1 MEGRLVRQISELGDN
16 GEGDVVKELEQV
28 LTAAAGGSLTV
39 KAARDTFTK
48 VLGKVRGG
56 DMQVIG
62 RKTEDMAVMISLKDL
77 AALIRSSA
85 RTMSFGSALDE
96 VGFKPLGR
104 RIKVRPGVDGP
115 ALRRPRKATKTA
127 APGMGM

>member
-1 MEGRLVRQISELGDN
+1 MDGRLVRQLSEIGDAN
-16 GEGDVVKELEQV
+16 ESDVIKELEQV
-28 LTAAAGGSLTV
+28 LTNAAGGSLTV

-77 AALIRSSA
+77 AALIRSSSKA
-85 RTMSFGSALDE
+85 MSFGSALDE
-96 VGFKPLGR
+96 VGFTPLGH
-104 RIKVRPGVDGP
+104 RIKIKTGVDQ
-115 ALRRPRKATKTA
+115 ASLRRHRKPKSDAPRL
-127 APGMGM
+127 GM

>member
-1 MEGRLVRQISELGDN
+1 MDGRLVRQLSEIGDAN
-16 GEGDVVKELEQV
+16 EGDVIKELEQV
-28 LTAAAGGSLTV
+28 LTNAAGGSLTV

-48 VLGKVRGG
+48 VLGRVRGG

-85 RTMSFGSALDE
+85 KNMSFGSALDE
-96 VGFKPLGR
+96 VGFAPLGR
-104 RIKVRPGVDGP
+104 RIKIKPGIDQP
-115 ALRRPRKATKTA
+115 QLRRPGKAKTV

>member
-1 MEGRLVRQISELGDN
+1 MDGRLVRQLSEIGDAN
-16 GEGDVVKELEQV
+16 EGDVIKELEQV
-28 LTAAAGGSLTV
+28 LTSAAGGSLTV

-85 RTMSFGSALDE
+85 KNMSFGSALDE
-96 VGFKPLGR
+96 VGFAPLGR
-104 RIKVRPGVDGP
+104 RIKIRQGIDQSP
-115 ALRRPRKATKTA
+115 LRRPGKVKAT
-127 APGMGM
+127 APGLGM

>member
-1 MEGRLVRQISELGDN
+1 MDGRLVRQISELGDT
-16 GEGDVVKELEQV
+16 GDGDVVKELEQM
-28 LTAAAGGSLTV
+28 LTEAAGGSLTV

-104 RIKVRPGVDGP
+104 RIKVRKGVDGP
-115 ALRRPRKATKTA
+115 ALRRPRKVTKNA

>member
-1 MEGRLVRQISELGDN
+1 MDGRLVRQLSEIGDAN
-16 GEGDVVKELEQV
+16 EGDVIKELEQV
-28 LTAAAGGSLTV
+28 LTSAAGGSLTV

-85 RTMSFGSALDE
+85 KNMSFGSALDE
-96 VGFKPLGR
+96 VGFAPLGR
-104 RIKVRPGVDGP
+104 RIKIRPGVDQP
-115 ALRRPRKATKTA
+115 PLRRPGKAKTV

>member
-1 MEGRLVRQISELGDN
+1 MDGRLVRQLSEIGDAN
-16 GEGDVVKELEQV
+16 EGDVIKELEQV
-28 LTAAAGGSLTV
+28 LTNAAGGSLTV

-62 RKTEDMAVMISLKDL
+62 RKTEDMAVMISLRDL

-85 RTMSFGSALDE
+85 KNMSFGSALDE
-96 VGFKPLGR
+96 VGFAPLGR
-104 RIKVRPGVDGP
+104 RIKIRQGIDQPP
-115 ALRRPRKATKTA
+115 LRRPGKARNVSR
-127 APGMGM
+127 GMGM

>member
-1 MEGRLVRQISELGDN
+1 MDGRLVRQLSEIGDAN
-16 GEGDVVKELEQV
+16 EGDVIKELEQV
-28 LTAAAGGSLTV
+28 LTSAAGGSLTV

-85 RTMSFGSALDE
+85 KNMSFGSALDE
-96 VGFKPLGR
+96 VGFAPLGR
-104 RIKVRPGVDGP
+104 RIKISPGIDQP
-115 ALRRPRKATKTA
+115 SLRRSEKAKA
-127 APGMGM
+127 AAHRLGM